1 MPKPLPCAAALGAGS
16 AEGCK
21 VGYTSSRTKNEP
33 RAGVLPL
40 ARVCAWR
47 ASGVAL
53 TASTFLRSPLLASSC
68 QVAADSNGHN
78 EDAKL
83 LPRSKSREQLAEEA
97 REAASS
103 SNAQAHPDVSSP
115 AREALARC
123 VSVRQWQR
131 GGDHQAAPTLPLTLS
146 SSHRGASALGGE
158 DVTRNLSRSHQCRR
172 RRRAT

>member
-115 AREALARC
+115 AREALRMLRVCLCGSGNAAGTT
-123 VSVRQWQR
+123 RQR
-131 GGDHQAAPTLPLTLS
+131 RH
-146 SSHRGASALGGE
+146 
-158 DVTRNLSRSHQCRR
+158 CR
-172 RRRAT
+172 